1 MGDDTTPP
9 ERGITGTSAR
19 AKLVGMAVLGLVAG
33 ALLGA
38 LASSGGGDTT
48 TVTQARAVDRVRTET
63 VTKTVPVTRV
73 KTVRATRTVEH
84 VKWRVRT
91 RTVTV
96 AAPAPAADPTPASS
110 GGSSGGGSSSGDGGQ
125 YAGMNCSQ
133 IGHSFNVT
141 PGSDPEHDADNDGVA
156 CESYG

>member
-1 MGDDTTPP
+1 MGSDTTPP
-9 ERGITGTSAR
+9 QRGTSTSAR

-38 LASSGGGDTT
+38 LASSGGDTK
-48 TVTQARAVDRVRTET
+48 TVTQASAVDRVHTET
-63 VTKTVPVTRV
+63 VTKTVPVVRV
-73 KTVRATRTVEH
+73 KTVRTTRTVQH
-84 VKWRVRT
+84 VKWKVRTRTLT

-96 AAPAPAADPTPASS
+96 AAPAPAADSAPA
-110 GGSSGGGSSSGDGGQ
+110 SSGDGGQ
-125 YAGMNCSQ
+125 YAGMNCSE